1 MIVLP
6 AQACHFGAMDTVEYS
21 EFIKKQTFVAFD
33 TETTG
38 LWAISNR
45 LVEIAA
51 VRFSFEKGQIDS
63 FQSLINP
70 QRKIPPEV
78 IRIHG
83 ITDRM
88 VADADPAGPVLTR
101 FFEWIQPD
109 EILIAHNAPFDISFI
124 ACELERKSMDFC
136 DNYILDTVDIF
147 RRCFP
152 HFESYSLLSLVLT
165 LDIAHSQEHRA
176 LGDAMLVKK
185 LFAQAS
191 DKFADIED
199 EDDLFWDFTVHTL
212 GEGRAGKVRLPVTMH
227 DLNRAVDEGLRIEM
241 VYESAGKPPKSRIVR
256 PIALHDRGDHIYMV
270 AHCELAGEERTFRI
284 DRIHEFSLLPPS
296 APHKRA

>member
-1 MIVLP
+1 MIVSLDHKL
-6 AQACHFGAMDTVEYS
+6 HFSRMEVARHS
-21 EFIKKQTFVAFD
+21 EFVRRQPFVAFD

-51 VRFSFEKGQIDS
+51 VRFTLEEGQIGS

-83 ITDRM
+83 ITDSM
-88 VADADPAGPVLTR
+88 VADADQAGPVLTR

-109 EILIAHNAPFDISFI
+109 DILIAHNAPFDISFL
-124 ACELERKSMDFC
+124 ACELERESMDFC
-136 DNYILDTVDIF
+136 DNYILDTVDIY

-165 LDIAHSQEHRA
+165 LDISHSQEHRA

-191 DKFADIED
+191 DKLADIED

-212 GEGRAGKVRLPVTMH
+212 GEGRGGKVRLPVTMD
-227 DLNRAVDEGLRIEM
+227 DLSRAVDKGLRIEM
-241 VYESAGKPPKSRIVR
+241 IYESAGKPPGSRIVR
-256 PIALHDRGDHIYMV
+256 PIALHEQGEYVYMV
-270 AHCELAGEERTFRI
+270 AFCELAGEERTFRI
-284 DRIHEFSLLPPS
+284 DRIHEFKLLPP
-296 APHKRA
+296 